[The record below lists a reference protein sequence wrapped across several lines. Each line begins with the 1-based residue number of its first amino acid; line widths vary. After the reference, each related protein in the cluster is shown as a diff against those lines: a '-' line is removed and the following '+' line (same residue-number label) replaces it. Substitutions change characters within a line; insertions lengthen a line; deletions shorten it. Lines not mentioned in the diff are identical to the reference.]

1 MSLSPTQAISA
12 HTPQK
17 SEEAQPFQ
25 ISTVWTAFFGFF
37 IDVYDL
43 YLPVMILA
51 PAYLFFKPP
60 QLVSPLLDTFIFA
73 AALLGRPAGA
83 LFFGYVADRLGRKR
97 VASVTMAGAGTAVL
111 LTACMPGYQSVGI
124 ASIVGLIVLRFLT
137 GFFAGGQYTGAV
149 TLAMESCRHS
159 RRGFYGGLIGSSSN
173 LSFIVM
179 SLLGLLLLFL
189 LPHSGLDSPY
199 VQWGWRIPFVLG
211 AGLAFG
217 FRAYMTRNVKE
228 SQQWLA
234 SDDGQGRASFA
245 ALFKGVQAGSLMQG
259 FLLMNGLWLSYM
271 VPAVIMPNLLRN
283 VVKLNAM
290 QVTTVMLIAS
300 ATAFFG
306 FILGGVVSDRIGRR
320 TAFLSQGAAA
330 TIIAPVLLYVLVRL
344 AADQLALIT
353 TLGSIVF
360 FLVGLVW
367 GSGPHSYLN
376 ERFHTGNRSAGYG
389 IAFSF
394 AIILPSFFGVYQHWL
409 SAIMPM
415 RDTAPLLLV
424 LGGLIVVTAAF
435 VGPETR
441 KVNYLDQ

>member
-1 MSLSPTQAISA
+1 MSLSPTQAIPAQASQRRDE
-12 HTPQK
+12 PQK
-17 SEEAQPFQ
+17 FQ

-51 PAYLFFKPP
+51 PAYLYFKPP
-60 QLVSPLLDTFIFA
+60 QLVSPLLDSFIFA

-83 LFFGYVADRLGRKR
+83 LFFGYFADRLGRKR
-97 VASVTMAGAGTAVL
+97 VASVTMAGAGAAVL
-111 LTACMPGYQSVGI
+111 LTAFMPGYQSIGI

-149 TLAMESCRHS
+149 TLAMETCPNS

-179 SLLGLLLLFL
+179 SLLGLLLFHL
-189 LPHSGLDSPY
+189 LPPAGLDSPY

-211 AGLAFG
+211 AALAFG
-217 FRAYMTRNVKE
+217 FRNYMTRHVEE
-228 SQQWLA
+228 SRRWLA
-234 SDDGQGRASFA
+234 SGGGRTSFA
-245 ALFKGVQAGSLMQG
+245 ALFTGVQVGSLVQG
-259 FLLMNGLWLSYM
+259 FVLMNGLWLSYM
-271 VPAVIMPNLLRN
+271 VPAVIVPSLLRTI
-283 VVKLNAM
+283 VKLSAM
-290 QVTTVMLIAS
+290 QVTTIMLLAS
-300 ATAFFG
+300 AIAFFG
-306 FILGGVVSDRIGRR
+306 FVLGGVVSDRIGRR
-320 TAFLSQGAAA
+320 AAFLSQGIAA
-330 TIIAPVLLYVLVRL
+330 TVIAPVLVYALVRL
-344 AADQLALIT
+344 PGDQLVLAGALE
-353 TLGSIVF
+353 SISF

-424 LGGLIVVTAAF
+424 IGGLVVVIAAF
-435 VGPETR
+435 MGPETR
-441 KVNYLDQ
+441 KTNYVDQ

>member
-1 MSLSPTQAISA
+1 MSLSSTQAIPAQAS
-12 HTPQK
+12 QRR
-17 SEEAQPFQ
+17 EEAQTFQ
-25 ISTVWTAFFGFF
+25 MSSVWTAFFGFF

-51 PAYLFFKPP
+51 PAYLYFKPP
-60 QLVSPLLDTFIFA
+60 QLVSPLLDSFIFA

-83 LFFGYVADRLGRKR
+83 LFFGYFADRLGRKR

-111 LTACMPGYQSVGI
+111 LTACMPGYQSIGT
-124 ASIVGLIVLRFLT
+124 ASIAGLIVLRFLT

-149 TLAMESCRHS
+149 TLAMETCRHS

-179 SLLGLLLLFL
+179 SLLGLLLLHL
-189 LPHSGLDSPY
+189 LPHAGLDSPY
-199 VQWGWRIPFVLG
+199 VQWGWRVPFVLG

-217 FRAYMTRNVKE
+217 FRYYMTRHVEE
-228 SQQWLA
+228 SHRWLA
-234 SDDGQGRASFA
+234 SGEGRTSFA
-245 ALFKGVQAGSLMQG
+245 ALFRGVQVGSLVQG
-259 FLLMNGLWLSYM
+259 FLLMNGLWLAYM
-271 VPAVIMPNLLRN
+271 VPAVIMPAMLRT

-290 QVTTVMLIAS
+290 QVTTIMLIAS

-306 FILGGVVSDRIGRR
+306 FVLGGVVSDRVGRR
-320 TAFLSQGAAA
+320 MAFLSQGIAA
-330 TIIAPVLLYVLVRL
+330 TVIAPILLYILVRL
-344 AADQLALIT
+344 PGDQLVLAGALQ
-353 TLGSIVF
+353 SIAF

-394 AIILPSFFGVYQHWL
+394 AIILPSFFAVYQNWL
-409 SAIMPM
+409 SAVMPL

-424 LGGLIVVTAAF
+424 IGGLVVVIAAF
-435 VGPETR
+435 IGPETR